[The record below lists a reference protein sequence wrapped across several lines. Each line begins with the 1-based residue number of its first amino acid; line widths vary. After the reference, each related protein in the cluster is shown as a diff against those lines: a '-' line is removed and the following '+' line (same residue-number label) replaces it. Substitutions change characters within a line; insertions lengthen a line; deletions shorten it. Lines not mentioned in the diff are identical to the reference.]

1 LNLQNGPNTIHL
13 TATNACGNAIKDTI
27 INFGSCIPAVNFNM
41 NVENGSS
48 TTNPTFDFTAT
59 VENYSETTAVIVK
72 INGNTASGYNNTNGL
87 ISGTINLPFG
97 ATTIE
102 ITAANSCGTDTKT
115 FTINRCN
122 LITFGLVQP
131 ATNNTTVTFPNQLI
145 QFNVFNSDNQTAITI
160 SQNGNGLQGF
170 TRTGSLVQGTAV
182 LVNGTNQF
190 QVNILSVD
198 DLSQLP
204 SASLNVEKKGDKV
217 LNTQIGKCSSG
228 YASIQDVNIYHD
240 YTGDLIKMLD
250 AAKSSFE
257 LDKLSKNEKI
267 ASYNKLVL
275 HTTGAIDFH
284 NKKLIKCFSNVA
296 MVNDINKKA
305 KTISDKLQE
314 LNSLLK

>member
-1 LNLQNGPNTIHL
+1 MSIETHEWQREKDKKTYLKMLENNNDD
-13 TATNACGNAIKDTI
+13 IKDVYYDPKQFRGNNESKRQSKLSTSVI
-27 INFGSCIPAVNFNM
+27 LCFIFGILLIGFSADLVLD
-41 NVENGSS
+41 G
-48 TTNPTFDFTAT
+48 
-59 VENYSETTAVIVK
+59 K
-72 INGNTASGYNNTNGL
+72 I
-87 ISGTINLPFG
+87 
-97 ATTIE
+97 
-102 ITAANSCGTDTKT
+102 K
-115 FTINRCN
+115 N
-122 LITFGLVQP
+122 LI
-131 ATNNTTVTFPNQLI
+131 
-145 QFNVFNSDNQTAITI
+145 
-160 SQNGNGLQGF
+160 
-170 TRTGSLVQGTAV
+170 R
-182 LVNGTNQF
+182 NQF

-204 SASLNVEKKGDKV
+204 SASLNVEKKEDKV

-267 ASYNKLVL
+267 AFYNKLVL

-284 NKKLIKCFSNVA
+284 NKKLMKCFSNVA